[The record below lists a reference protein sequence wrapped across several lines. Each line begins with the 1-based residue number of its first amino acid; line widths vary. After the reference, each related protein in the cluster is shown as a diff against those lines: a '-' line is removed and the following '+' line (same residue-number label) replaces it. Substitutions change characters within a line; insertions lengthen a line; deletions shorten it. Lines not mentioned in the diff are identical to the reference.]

1 MCLAQQYNTKN
12 SDGLLLVT
20 LGFYFVSVFLFVFG
34 GFACVCLNS
43 HRIVCFSHSVSG
55 VCGPM
60 NVGAFWVLFSDGPL
74 HFFWAKPTSGQCSSA
89 QALAHRTILEYLSP
103 AAKAVCS
110 LMVLQL
116 MVSTEV
122 LVGFLS
128 PRRCSRNGHVFV
140 TENPGLTAN
149 R

>member
-1 MCLAQQYNTKN
+1 MPCTAVQHEKQRRLTPRR
-12 SDGLLLVT
+12 
-20 LGFYFVSVFLFVFG
+20 FYFVSVFLFVFG

-60 NVGAFWVLFSDGPL
+60 NVGAFWVLFSDGPS